1 MESSKTLE
9 FMREWAVKYQIAIGG
24 SYLEFDTEKQE
35 IYNTYSLILPTG
47 EVYKHRK
54 DIPTAAEGFGYTYG
68 DEISY
73 FDTPIGRVGIA
84 MCWEMLRYNTIR
96 RMIGKVDFILVASCW
111 WNFCKEDGEEI
122 YTRNTLPTIIQMSK
136 EVI

>member
-1 MESSKTLE
+1 MESSKNLE

-54 DIPTAAEGFGYTYG
+54 DIPTAAEGFCYTYG

-96 RMIGKVDFILVASCW
+96 RMIGKVDFILVASC
-111 WNFCKEDGEEI
+111 
-122 YTRNTLPTIIQMSK
+122 
-136 EVI
+136 